1 MTLTPTA
8 PQRRPQIS
16 LALMLLLMSIFAVMS
31 AGMFYASRVGAVQAD
46 LALLSQSLPE
56 QPQQPPRRAQ
66 RATHLVFLMFT
77 YTSPLLLA
85 MLLSL
90 LVKLPW
96 FRRSSRAAS

>member
-1 MTLTPTA
+1 MAPV

-46 LALLSQSLPE
+46 LVLFSQSLPE
-56 QPQQPPRRAQ
+56 QPQPPRRAQ

-85 MLLSL
+85 MLLGL

-96 FRRSSRAAS
+96 FRRRGRAAS